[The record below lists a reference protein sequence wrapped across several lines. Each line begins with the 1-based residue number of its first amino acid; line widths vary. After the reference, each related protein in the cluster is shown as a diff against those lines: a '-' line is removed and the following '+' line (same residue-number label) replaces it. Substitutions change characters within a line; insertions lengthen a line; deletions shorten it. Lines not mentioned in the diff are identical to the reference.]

1 MLQTKQRVLRGGI
14 SMMHMN
20 TMGLIS
26 IGFKMVAKYVCITKG
41 EKAWYI
47 ECYTNGTEYLVRQFK
62 SGGHAWD
69 LIYTDKNKAN
79 AKVVSVRNQY
89 SFYKKIK

>member
-1 MLQTKQRVLRGGI
+1 
-14 SMMHMN
+14 MMHLN
-20 TMGLIS
+20 TWGLNS
-26 IGFKMVAKYVCITKG
+26 LGFRMVAMYVCITKG

-47 ECYTNGTEYLVRQFK
+47 ECYTNGKEYLVRQWK
-62 SGGHAWD
+62 TGGHAWD